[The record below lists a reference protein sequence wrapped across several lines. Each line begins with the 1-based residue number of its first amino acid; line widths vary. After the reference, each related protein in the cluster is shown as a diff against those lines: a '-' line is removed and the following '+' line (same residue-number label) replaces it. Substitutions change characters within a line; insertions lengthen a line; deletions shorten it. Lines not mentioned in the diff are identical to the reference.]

1 MRDAVDLVM
10 VDTFAGHGILAR
22 APGYSG
28 LKPKD
33 TVIVAGT
40 QAIVVDIVTV
50 YTKEDVYPFILK
62 LWKGQPIPQIES
74 LVSFKPFNY
83 PDETEGGTEDG

>member
-1 MRDAVDLVM
+1 MSDAVDLVM
-10 VDTFAGHGILAR
+10 VDTFAGRGILAR

-50 YTKEDVYPFILK
+50 YMNEDVYPFILK

-74 LVSFKPFNY
+74 LVSFKPFKY
-83 PDETEGGTEDG
+83 PDEPEGGVEDG